1 MDKLKL
7 LLWPFAVLYGG
18 VTSLRNTAYNKGWF
32 ASRKFQ
38 VPVIA
43 VGNLTVGGT
52 GKTPHVEYLLRL
64 LRNYTIATLSRGY
77 KRSTSGFILADESAT
92 AATIGDEPYQYYK
105 DFPDVLVAVSEKRV
119 PGVEELL
126 KHNRTPE
133 VIVLDDAM
141 QHRAIQPSLNLLL
154 TDYNRL
160 FYKDRILPAGL
171 LRESRN
177 GARRAD
183 AIVVTKC
190 PTSLHE
196 GEMQHITRMIH
207 KYSRRTAPVFF
218 TGFRYGQL
226 RPMGNAT
233 EFSQHIILVTGIA
246 NATPLKDYLKRHN
259 FKIESHLQYPDH
271 YSYKPEDITR
281 FRQELQQAPHH
292 NTILLTTRKDAVKL
306 MGKELIDE
314 VSQLPVFYIPIEV
327 YFMEGGDTFNELVLQ
342 HVRSFYKV

>member
-7 LLWPFAVLYGG
+7 LLWPFAALYGG
-18 VTSLRNTAYNKGWF
+18 ITLLRNMAYNKGWF
-32 ASRKFQ
+32 ETRRFN

-64 LRNYTIATLSRGY
+64 LRNYTVATLSRGY
-77 KRSTSGFILADESAT
+77 KRTTSGYILADAQAT
-92 AATIGDEPYQYYK
+92 AATIGDEPYQYHK
-105 DFPDVLVAVSEKRV
+105 DFPDVMVAVSEKRV
-119 PGVEELL
+119 VGVEQLL
-126 KHNRTPE
+126 KQNRTPE

-160 FYKDRILPAGL
+160 FYKDHILPAGL

-196 GEMQHITRMIH
+196 GEMQHIVKSIH
-207 KYSRRTAPVFF
+207 QYSRRTAPVFF
-218 TGFRYGQL
+218 TGFKYGQP
-226 RPMGNAT
+226 RSFGNT
-233 EFSQHIILVTGIA
+233 DVITQHLVLLTGIA
-246 NATPLKDYLKRHN
+246 NADPLKAYLTRHN
-259 FKIESHLQYPDH
+259 FKIEKHLEYPDH
-271 YSYKPEDITR
+271 YSYKLEDLTR
-281 FRQELQQAPHH
+281 LRQELQQIKQPA
-292 NTILLTTRKDAVKL
+292 IILTTRKDAVKL
-306 MGKELIDE
+306 MSEDLELE
-314 VSQLPVFYIPIEV
+314 VAQLPVFYIPIEV